1 MGLKAQ
7 LLELGLLQTRFLLG
21 SRLEIEPNEIPLL
34 PTCNACELHRAELDQ
49 AGLSSCCGLAH
60 PSRPIEPPLPYK
72 TPPRPL
78 GFASSS
84 SSPTCAAATHSQTLT
99 PEERE
104 EQPWPWARTR
114 GSPRAGR
121 AARRRR
127 KLLACLRAGGVGA
140 TPLVL
145 SELLVLAWGFWGILI
160 WDFFSFSLSV
170 WVQRRSLFQE
180 GLVRHQGADRVLRPQ
195 HRQDPR
201 LQDPGDQGS
210 FVRSPFA
217 PVNLNPR
224 SDPCFHFVSL
234 SVSTCAESICL
245 DLRGCVILYL
255 SRLRD

>member
-78 GFASSS
+78 GFASST

-127 KLLACLRAGGVGA
+127 KLLARGRCGRHTSRPLWAACSCLGFLGDSDLGLLLFFSLRVGA
-140 TPLVL
+140 ASIP
-145 SELLVLAWGFWGILI
+145 FP
-160 WDFFSFSLSV
+160 
-170 WVQRRSLFQE
+170 RRIGTTS
-180 GLVRHQGADRVLRPQ
+180 RRRPCSPSATSA
-195 HRQDPR
+195 RPSSPGPR
-201 LQDPGDQGS
+201 GPR
-210 FVRSPFA
+210 FVRSFPIRA
-217 PVNLNPR
+217 RQPQ
-224 SDPCFHFVSL
+224 SAIWSML
-234 SVSTCAESICL
+234 SFCITVCEYMCGIYLFGSAWLRHSI
-245 DLRGCVILYL
+245 
-255 SRLRD
+255 SE